1 MWKLLTYKHKTN
13 NNIQTIVSLGNKCVR
28 INEFRTIFDA
38 IDLLSKK
45 RYPLLYS
52 VSTISPH
59 YYSIDYTL
67 ESTVEFD
74 EQTNP
79 EYFI

>member
-13 NNIQTIVSLGNKCVR
+13 NSIKTIVSLNDRWVSV
-28 INEFRTIFDA
+28 NEFRTIFDA

-45 RYPLLYS
+45 SYPLPYP
-52 VSTISPH
+52 VSTISLH

-67 ESTVEFD
+67 ESIIKFD
-74 EQTNP
+74 EHFNP